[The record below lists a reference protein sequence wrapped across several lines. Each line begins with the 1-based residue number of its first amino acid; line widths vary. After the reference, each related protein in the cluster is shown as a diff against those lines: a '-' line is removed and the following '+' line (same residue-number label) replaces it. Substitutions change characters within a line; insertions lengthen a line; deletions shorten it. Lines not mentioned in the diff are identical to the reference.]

1 MTGTY
6 AFDIISEGGERIME
20 ERFNKIEDM
29 LSQLIHMVGTMKAEQ
44 EEMKSEI
51 TGMKSE
57 ITGMKSEIT
66 GVKSEITGIKAD
78 LGTVKREQGELKDT
92 VNILKRDNEHAHK
105 EMLETLK
112 SLESDQ
118 DFIWQKAVKNER
130 DIARYVKQQD

>member
-1 MTGTY
+1 
-6 AFDIISEGGERIME
+6 ME

-44 EEMKSEI
+44 EEM
-51 TGMKSE
+51 
-57 ITGMKSEIT
+57 
-66 GVKSEITGIKAD
+66 KSEITGIKAD

-105 EMLETLK
+105 EMAETLK

-118 DFIWQKAVKNER
+118 DFIWKKAVKNER
-130 DIARYVKQQD
+130 DIARYVKPQN

>member
-44 EEMKSEI
+44 EE
-51 TGMKSE
+51 MKSE

>member
-44 EEMKSEI
+44 EEM
-51 TGMKSE
+51 
-57 ITGMKSEIT
+57 
-66 GVKSEITGIKAD
+66 KAD